1 MMQQCS
7 ISKKLPLID
16 KVIIWLLILSP
27 ILQIYGIGPFNLCEF
42 LTWGAI
48 GIGMLKHSLN
58 FKMPTL
64 LLCYFIYLLSATF
77 LSCFLNLSEL
87 IGRSFGV
94 VHSLLVFALFFSI
107 KDIGYLYK
115 VYKYFSLIAIA
126 LFFAQE
132 ISYAT
137 TGVRISGLIPFLPLN
152 STFSDF
158 ANTYSF
164 HDFLRLV
171 KRSSSFFSE
180 PAHFAQFLLPFL
192 PLSLYFERGRKK
204 IIYPS
209 LAVISLSIL
218 QSGNGI
224 IGLCVLLTIYI
235 YYYFRYF
242 SVGYKIVLAITGAV
256 FLEFGVR
263 SFVSSEIG
271 QQYLGRSSELLSTTG
286 DAEDASGFVR
296 IYLGYYVYNE
306 YSAFEK
312 IIGINNFT
320 EIQSKVSQSPYGYL
334 LNGVLY
340 FNTIQNYLIK
350 AGLIGL
356 LFFLLLLREIYRGN
370 NICGKSI
377 IVTFFVLSFISSQ
390 YLTPVMILYLL
401 FALRIK
407 SINNKDNKIT

>member
-1 MMQQCS
+1 MQRCS
-7 ISKKLPLID
+7 ISKKLPLIN
-16 KVIIWLLILSP
+16 KGIIWLLVLSP

-42 LTWGAI
+42 LTWGVI
-48 GIGMLKHSLN
+48 GIGILKHILN
-58 FKMPTL
+58 FKMPAL
-64 LLCYFIYLLSATF
+64 LLRYFIYLLFATF
-77 LSCFLNLSEL
+77 LSCFFNLSEL

-107 KDIGYLYK
+107 KDVGYLYK
-115 VYKYFSLIAIA
+115 AYKYFTLAA
-126 LFFAQE
+126 MVLFFAQE

-158 ANTYSF
+158 ENTYSF
-164 HDFLRLV
+164 HDFLRLA

-192 PLSLYFERGRKK
+192 PLSLYFERGQKK
-204 IIYPS
+204 IIYPG
-209 LAVISLSIL
+209 LAVISLFML

-224 IGLCVLLTIYI
+224 VGLCVLLVVYTF
-235 YYYFRYF
+235 YYFNYLSIR
-242 SVGYKIVLAITGAV
+242 YKIVLVVVVVV
-256 FLEFGVR
+256 FLALGVR
-263 SFVSSEIG
+263 SLVSSEIG
-271 QQYLGRSSELLSTTG
+271 QQYWGRSSELLSTTG
-286 DAEDASGFVR
+286 DTEDASGFVR

-306 YSAFEK
+306 YNVFEK

-320 EIQSKVSQSPYGYL
+320 EIQSKILQSPYGSL

-370 NICGKSI
+370 NIYGKSI
-377 IVTFFVLSFISSQ
+377 IITFFVLSLMANM

-407 SINNKDNKIT
+407 SINN

>member
-1 MMQQCS
+1 MQRCS

-16 KVIIWLLILSP
+16 KGIIWLLVLSP

-42 LTWGAI
+42 LTWGVI
-48 GIGMLKHSLN
+48 GIGILRHILN
-58 FKMPTL
+58 FKMPAL
-64 LLCYFIYLLSATF
+64 LLRYFIYLLFATF
-77 LSCFLNLSEL
+77 LSCFFNLSEL

-115 VYKYFSLIAIA
+115 AYKYFTLAA
-126 LFFAQE
+126 MVLFFAQE

-158 ANTYSF
+158 ENTYSF

-192 PLSLYFERGRKK
+192 PISLYFERGQKK
-204 IIYPS
+204 IIYPG
-209 LAVISLSIL
+209 LAVISLFML

-224 IGLCVLLTIYI
+224 VGLCVLFVIYI
-235 YYYFRYF
+235 YYCFNYLSIR
-242 SVGYKIVLAITGAV
+242 YKIVLVVVVV
-256 FLEFGVR
+256 FFLAFGVK
-263 SFVSSEIG
+263 SLVSSEIG
-271 QQYLGRSSELLSTTG
+271 QQYLGRSNELLSTTG

-306 YSAFEK
+306 YNVFEK

-320 EIQSKVSQSPYGYL
+320 EIQSKILQSPYGSL

-356 LFFLLLLREIYRGN
+356 LFFLFLLREIYRGN
-370 NICGKSI
+370 NTYGKSI
-377 IVTFFVLSFISSQ
+377 IITFFVLSLMANM
-390 YLTPVMILYLL
+390 YLTPIMILYLL

-407 SINNKDNKIT
+407 SINNQDNK

>member
-1 MMQQCS
+1 MQQCS
-7 ISKKLPLID
+7 VSKKLPLID

-27 ILQIYGIGPFNLCEF
+27 ILKIYGIGPFNLCEF

-58 FKMPTL
+58 FKMPAL

-77 LSCFLNLSEL
+77 LSCFFNLSEL
-87 IGRSFGV
+87 LGRSFGV

-107 KDIGYLYK
+107 KDVGYLYK
-115 VYKYFSLIAIA
+115 VYKYFTLVAIV

-137 TGVRISGLIPFLPLN
+137 TGVRISGLLPFLPLN

-158 ANTYSF
+158 ENTYSF

-209 LAVISLSIL
+209 LAVVSLFIL

-224 IGLCVLLTIYI
+224 VGLCVLLTIYI
-235 YYYFRYF
+235 YYCFRYL
-242 SVGYKIVLAITGAV
+242 SVGYKIVLAATVAA
-256 FLEFGVR
+256 FLAFGVR

-271 QQYLGRSSELLSTTG
+271 QQYWGRSSELLSTTG

-306 YSAFEK
+306 YSVFEK

-334 LNGVLY
+334 LNDVLY

-356 LFFLLLLREIYRGN
+356 SFFLLLLREIYRRN

-377 IVTFFVLSFISSQ
+377 IITFLILSFMSSL

-407 SINNKDNKIT
+407 SINNQDNK

>member
-1 MMQQCS
+1 MMQRCS
-7 ISKKLPLID
+7 ISKKLPLIN
-16 KVIIWLLILSP
+16 KGIIWLLVLSP

-42 LTWGAI
+42 LTWGVI
-48 GIGMLKHSLN
+48 GIGILKHILN
-58 FKMPTL
+58 FKMPAL
-64 LLCYFIYLLSATF
+64 LLRYFIYLLFATF
-77 LSCFLNLSEL
+77 LSCFFNLSEL

-107 KDIGYLYK
+107 KDVGYLYK
-115 VYKYFSLIAIA
+115 AYKYFTLAA
-126 LFFAQE
+126 MVLFFAQE

-158 ANTYSF
+158 ENTYSF
-164 HDFLRLV
+164 HDFLRLA

-192 PLSLYFERGRKK
+192 PLSLYFERGQKK
-204 IIYPS
+204 IIYPG
-209 LAVISLSIL
+209 LAVISLFML

-224 IGLCVLLTIYI
+224 VGLCVLLVVYTF
-235 YYYFRYF
+235 YYFNYLSIR
-242 SVGYKIVLAITGAV
+242 YKIVLVVVVVV
-256 FLEFGVR
+256 FLALGVR
-263 SFVSSEIG
+263 SLVSSEIG
-271 QQYLGRSSELLSTTG
+271 QQYWGRSSELLSTTG
-286 DAEDASGFVR
+286 DTEDASGFVR

-306 YSAFEK
+306 YNVFEK

-320 EIQSKVSQSPYGYL
+320 EIQSKILQSPYGSL

-370 NICGKSI
+370 NIYGKSI
-377 IVTFFVLSFISSQ
+377 IITFFVLSLMANM

-407 SINNKDNKIT
+407 SINN